1 MNYERLTTLVSSAAL
16 APKPTLWQHLIMLI
30 KSSRPPGWMFGPILY
45 GIGVIHSGMVP
56 KTLGAL
62 VVCLSQ
68 IATLSFPL
76 CIVVFG
82 INDVYDYETDIRN
95 PRKSATSLE
104 GTILPPAHH
113 DFVHRAAVT
122 ASLITIAT
130 SVLPS
135 TFSPATSLCNGTVR
149 TYAPMLAT
157 TALVAL
163 CWMYSAPP
171 TRLKE
176 VPIVDSVSNGL
187 IVFLSWF
194 LGYASCRALAGDRGL
209 GWNIA
214 DIPSKG
220 YVLGLV
226 TSSVHALG
234 AAADIDADLAAGQ
247 RTVGTVL
254 GSQGCAALG
263 VVAYGLALLTESL
276 ASIFGVYL
284 IGGLSVM
291 LSVCVAPTPTWV
303 HYAFKIIVIWTVGM
317 SFLWFGV
324 KLSKRGA

>member
-30 KSSRPPGWMFGPILY
+30 KSSRPPGWTFAPILY
-45 GIGVIHSGMVP
+45 GIGAIHSGMIP
-56 KTLGAL
+56 KTLSAL
-62 VVCLSQ
+62 AVCLSQ

-76 CIVVFG
+76 CIVAFS

-113 DFVHRAAVT
+113 DFVYRAAIT
-122 ASLITIAT
+122 ASIITIAT
-130 SVLPS
+130 SMLPPAFSPSVSSSSS
-135 TFSPATSLCNGTVR
+135 TFQ
-149 TYAPMLAT
+149 TYAPVLT
-157 TALVAL
+157 TMALVAL
-163 CWMYSAPP
+163 GWMYSAPP
-171 TRLKE
+171 ARFKE
-176 VPIVDSVSNGL
+176 VPIIDSISNGL

-194 LGYASCRALAGDRGL
+194 LGYASCRALTGDRGL
-209 GWNIA
+209 RWSIA

-254 GSQGCAALG
+254 GSRGCATLG
-263 VVAYGLALLTESL
+263 VVSYGLALLTEPL

-284 IGGLSVM
+284 AGGLGIM
-291 LSVCVAPTPTWV
+291 LSVCVVPTPVLHTYFWV
-303 HYAFKIIVIWTVGM
+303 HHAFKGIVFWTAGT
-317 SFLWFGV
+317 
-324 KLSKRGA
+324 